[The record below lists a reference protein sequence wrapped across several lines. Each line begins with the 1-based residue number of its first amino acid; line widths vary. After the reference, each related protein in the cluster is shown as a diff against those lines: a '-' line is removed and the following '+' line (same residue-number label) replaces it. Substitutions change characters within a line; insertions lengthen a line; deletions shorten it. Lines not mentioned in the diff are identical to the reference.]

1 MIRDHAFLFDFG
13 SQMYL
18 NSFLILNLPIPNLP
32 ITYLNRRY
40 VYKTGSFSQ
49 WKICDTGFPIFRKPC
64 DESLLFQ

>member
-1 MIRDHAFLFDFG
+1 MIPDHAFLLDFG

-40 VYKTGSFSQ
+40 VYKAGSFPQ
-49 WKICDTGFPIFRKPC
+49 
-64 DESLLFQ
+64 